1 MRNGWGPEE
10 PFRIRFELGQL
21 IMGRAP
27 GDGPYAA
34 AIAQTTKAATPTL
47 NLVVRRRSGLG
58 DAWTD
63 DDTWAFTQYI
73 VCSHPSPSAGLEAA
87 KEMLGWGPDSAPE
100 DSANEKK
107 SRAIAR
113 LGRNQSAG
121 SIRFKKDDSRGYH
134 IPEGGPLG
142 AMVDALGKVLADA
155 CETGAQQAFH
165 AERESSADSA
175 AQSQTHPS
183 AKSLKIGAPPQAPGW
198 AHLAQDL
205 IAALD
210 VPPPSYPA
218 HLVPS
223 VLARPLRV
231 SNEANP
237 SSTARSTAVE
247 VTKDVPLSEA
257 ARRHNRLVVLGT
269 PGSGKSTA
277 LIAGVLTSLLDQ
289 HPSAFVRLPD
299 LAVEM
304 LESGPPT
311 TPSAATEM
319 LLAVACRGLGIHFD
333 REGTGREQ
341 ARALLE
347 DPQALIALDGLDEVN
362 PSAVSHIGVLL
373 RHLGGASGRVVMSSR
388 PIGYSPPVG
397 PWFEVVV
404 DPLPPDYAP
413 TLMRSWFEA
422 TSPEKRERAERALLR
437 DGSTHLTAQPVL
449 LGIVATVAAEGE
461 IPLDRGRLYDR
472 YVKIVLQR
480 MWRPS
485 DKWRQSFG
493 DVLDRART
501 AAEIAWFGATGGGE
515 FNEVGDWVDTVCLND
530 LEHSASTVDPHVAQ
544 DLLENDVL
552 LSPHGRESS
561 RVHQRYLWVHRT
573 LQEHLVGAYLALLC
587 QRNPEE
593 WRRQVGLLMLGPS
606 NRWQEPLVHM
616 AQLLDRRKQV
626 NLFSEMRFA
635 AARVD
640 PYGTV
645 SKQTVDVMS
654 ALPIDAPARLS
665 AAKWA
670 ATVDRWDYVVKLDD
684 TLYRKT
690 WPVALLNGDTRSP
703 FQVASDGSVGSRR
716 WVTEIVLRARE
727 SKNVSHATYSRLL
740 GALLVVDGDLAFN
753 LYVQALQQAPQDILP
768 FGLTGTISEDAI
780 DGLLQ
785 RGRRLK
791 PDRWLQLLHSI
802 LFSRN
807 GDEHRQ
813 ILNSVASRG
822 ELLYLDSHIEG
833 SVLDATGLRDDEYR
847 DIAEG
852 KFGTWPAFHFGD
864 IVTSYKR
871 RGLLESSVALD
882 ETMPYAVLGRA
893 VRDLDDVTLA
903 AGAGLDISGSLQVL
917 STATSQCL
925 EDLPTLISLV
935 KAAQICVTASQSM
948 TLPIAFDLYKRFLG
962 LGNEVKRTRYAP
974 NYSALSSI
982 QWAFLKVLRTYPRES
997 VLQHFLASAPSSW
1010 PVTTEAGQP
1019 VLELGSIFSRYSE
1032 YPGSIQLTAREFAE
1046 LLLWGGKQGWSVAE
1060 SVRGYTFIGAA
1071 DYVAT
1076 YVWERIPGVAVLPGN
1091 REWLAYSLREE
1102 GNLHL
1107 WIDRLSQSAKDR
1119 QPALR
1124 KGT

>member
-121 SIRFKKDDSRGYH
+121 SIRFKKGDSRGYY

-237 SSTARSTAVE
+237 NSTARSTAVE

-333 REGTGREQ
+333 RDGTGREQ

-373 RHLGGASGRVVMSSR
+373 RHLGGVSGRVVMSSR

-437 DGSTHLTAQPVL
+437 DASTHLTAQPVL

-480 MWRPS
+480 MWRAP
-485 DKWRQSFG
+485 DKWRPSLG

-501 AAEIAWFGATGGGE
+501 AAEIAWFGATGGGGI
-515 FNEVGDWVDTVCLND
+515 NEVGDWVDTVCLND
-530 LEHSASTVDPHVAQ
+530 LEQSASAVDPYAAQ

-552 LSPHGRESS
+552 LSPHGRETS
-561 RVHQRYLWVHRT
+561 RVHQRYLWAHRT
-573 LQEHLVGAYLALLC
+573 LQEHLVGAYLALLR

-593 WRRQVGLLMLGPS
+593 WRRQVRLLMLGPS
-606 NRWQEPLVHM
+606 ARWQEPLMHM
-616 AQLLDRRKQV
+616 AQLLSRRDQV
-626 NLFSEMRFA
+626 SLFSEMSFT

-640 PYGTV
+640 PYGNL
-645 SKQTVDVMS
+645 SKQTVDVMC
-654 ALPIDAPARLS
+654 ALPIDAPARRS
-665 AAKWA
+665 AARWA
-670 ATVDRWDYVVKLDD
+670 AALNRWDHVAKLDNEFY
-684 TLYRKT
+684 LEA
-690 WPVALLNGDTRSP
+690 WPNALLNGNTEWP
-703 FQVASDGSVGSRR
+703 FYIDSNSLLSRR
-716 WVTEIVLRARE
+716 EWATEIVLRARE
-727 SKNVSHATYSRLL
+727 SAQVNRGTYLELL
-740 GALLVVDGDLAFN
+740 RGLLTVDGDQAFS
-753 LYVQALQQAPQDILP
+753 LYLDELEQGSEELLV
-768 FGLTGTISEDAI
+768 FGFVSEIS
-780 DGLLQ
+780 DGIVDMLLR
-785 RGRRLK
+785 RGRSLDPRGWLK
-791 PDRWLQLLHSI
+791 LLHSL
-802 LFSRN
+802 LFADVTGEYRRKI
-807 GDEHRQ
+807 GG
-813 ILNSVASRG
+813 VANRG
-822 ELLYLDSHIEG
+822 ELFYLESRIEG
-833 SVLDATGLRDDEYR
+833 STLDVDSLLRGEYS
-847 DIAEG
+847 DIAQSKYG
-852 KFGTWPAFHFGD
+852 ADVAFAFGRMATREW
-864 IVTSYKR
+864 R
-871 RGLLESSVALD
+871 RGVLQSPLEFD
-882 ETMPYAVLGRA
+882 EDMPYALLGRS
-893 VRDLDDVTLA
+893 VSDLDDETCLIGGNHDVSDSLLVLFSADSETIRDVGAVDTLVQA
-903 AGAGLDISGSLQVL
+903 ARVCTAAAHSIPL
-917 STATSQCL
+917 S
-925 EDLPTLISLV
+925 
-935 KAAQICVTASQSM
+935 
-948 TLPIAFDLYKRFLG
+948 IAFDLYRRFLG
-962 LGNEVKRTRYAP
+962 LCNAVDEVTHLPER
-974 NYSALSSI
+974 SALSSVAY
-982 QWAFLKVLRTYPRES
+982 AFLRILRSLPREGVLRH
-997 VLQHFLASAPSSW
+997 LLASSPADW
-1010 PVTTEAGQP
+1010 PVKVEAGRP
-1019 VLELGSIFSRYSE
+1019 LLDLYDIFPSH
-1032 YPGSIQLTAREFAE
+1032 PGFDASTQLTADEFAE
-1046 LLLWGGKQGWSVAE
+1046 VLLWGGAQGWSVAE
-1060 SVRGYTFIGAA
+1060 SLRGFSARGAA
-1071 DYVAT
+1071 EQIATHLWEHAPEVAL
-1076 YVWERIPGVAVLPGN
+1076 LPGN
-1091 REWLAYSLREE
+1091 AEWLAYSLREQ
-1102 GNLHL
+1102 GRLQA
-1107 WIDRLSQSAKDR
+1107 WVDRLSPIERDW
-1119 QPALR
+1119 
-1124 KGT
+1124 